1 MFEVAILL
9 VLLSLVTLA
18 AGHNMNRRRQASF
31 FMTCVLA
38 VAGPLSAADTAQRE
52 RWGLLNEKA
61 ATLLERGQLKAAVP
75 VAQQAVEL
83 AEQMGDPEY
92 PMLSNSLHNLAEAY
106 HRQYMYSKAEPLYR
120 RALAIQELAG
130 AKEYPEISR
139 ELDGLG
145 KQYFMQRKFAAAE
158 ELYRRSLSIKQKNLP
173 ADSTVVRSAFGNLAL
188 VLESM
193 GKPADA
199 ASLLETALAAKADR
213 DSVDLMMS
221 LARIYE
227 SLNRI
232 ADAEA
237 MYAAALWETRDFGG
251 LRLWK
256 FALVRY
262 GAATFYERQNRLQEA
277 ERLFQNA
284 LSADSEIYGTRSV
297 VLERNLI
304 HLANVYR
311 KLGNDRKASKTA
323 ARLRQVLESDWA
335 ASNQYFKKRADEHKV
350 VDAVTLIVSAY
361 VAAEGSVHDP
371 EVVLSSGQ
379 DRFDNEA
386 LVYMGSRVFNP
397 VVLFGV
403 AIGHRQTYRV
413 EFRESNSDG
422 LYVMTRFDELETAPE
437 SPPEGS

>member
-1 MFEVAILL
+1 M
-9 VLLSLVTLA
+9 ST
-18 AGHNMNRRRQASF
+18 RRHVSF
-31 FMTCVLA
+31 FTTCALVVLA
-38 VAGPLSAADTAQRE
+38 VSIPLSAVADTAQRE
-52 RWGLLNEKA
+52 RWELLNAKV
-61 ATLLERGQLKAAVP
+61 TVLLERGQLKAALP
-75 VAQQAVEL
+75 LGLQAVEL

-92 PMLSNSLHNLAEAY
+92 PMLSNSLHNLAEIY
-106 HRQYMYSKAEPLYR
+106 HRQYKHDEAEPLYR

-158 ELYRRSLSIKQKNLP
+158 ELYRRSLTIKQKNLP
-173 ADSTVVRSAFGNLAL
+173 ADSAVVQSALGNLAL

-193 GKPADA
+193 GNPAEA
-199 ASLLETALAAKADR
+199 ASLLETALVAKADPA
-213 DSVDLMMS
+213 SVDLVMS

-227 SLNRI
+227 SLDRI
-232 ADAEA
+232 PDAEA
-237 MYAAALWETRDFGG
+237 MYAKALWETRDFRG

-262 GAATFYERQNRLQEA
+262 GAATFYERQGKWQDA
-277 ERLFQNA
+277 QQLFEKA
-284 LSADSEIYGTRSV
+284 LSADSEIYGTKSV

-311 KLGNDRKASKTA
+311 KLGNDRKAIKTA
-323 ARLRQVLESDWA
+323 ARLRQVLEANWA
-335 ASNQYFKKRADEHKV
+335 ASNRYFQKQADEHKV
-350 VDAVTLIVSAY
+350 ADAVTLIVSAY
-361 VAAEGSVHDP
+361 VADGGSVHDP

-379 DRFDNEA
+379 GRLDDEA
-386 LVYMGSRVFNP
+386 LAYMGQRVFNP

-413 EFRESNSDG
+413 EFRESKTDG
-422 LYVMTRFDELETAPE
+422 LYVMTRFDEFVTA
-437 SPPEGS
+437 SADLPEGS